1 MKYVILTFLLI
12 VCSCA
17 ITTPGKIADLELEAE
32 RNERLYRDCVEA
44 VENSATE
51 VRYDSLVI
59 IGTPVEIIDSDS
71 SEGLIRIVYRT
82 VTRTDTIRVVKNETK
97 VVKVPD
103 PTIKNENDLL
113 RAKLENSDGQ
123 NLKDSILFGFIGLVI
138 GLVIMAIRRKSK
150 R

>member
-1 MKYVILTFLLI
+1 MKYLILLSLI
-12 VCSCA
+12 VISSCA
-17 ITTPGKIADLELEAE
+17 ITTPGKIADLEIEAE

-44 VENSATE
+44 VENSAVE

-71 SEGLIRIVYRT
+71 SEGQIRTVYRT
-82 VTRTDTIRVVKNETK
+82 TTRIDTIRVVKNETK

-113 RAKLENSDGQ
+113 RAELENASSSGF
-123 NLKDSILFGFIGLVI
+123 KDSILFGILGLVI
-138 GLVIMAIRRKSK
+138 GIVLMAVISK